1 MSRLKSSA
9 DTAPLQTA
17 ACQLFWPV
25 ISPFRGRTAG
35 VCRRPVHG
43 WFPGAGCRWRWAGN
57 KGGRLRLAV
66 LLAVFMAAINSHA
79 QGPSPSAG
87 SNARGDQPDPPPLQF
102 AAAEIE
108 RATHGHAPAIDVH
121 FEIESNGW
129 PQSYRI
135 LHAGTKLRVI
145 GGDAIGGMYGGLDV
159 AEAIRLGTV
168 ADLGPGEHRPYV
180 AQRGIKFNLPLDLR
194 TPSYSDSSDAAQAN
208 LPEMWDRQFWGE
220 FLDEM
225 ARQRFNVL
233 SLWNLNPF
241 PSIVKVPEFPDVAL
255 DDVLR
260 GRRSDFNERGSLN
273 DKQMFRPEMLQNA
286 EVVRRMTMDEKIAF
300 WRDVM
305 QMAADRG
312 IGVYWFTWNAFLFTE
327 EGKDGLKRSEPDG
340 QMLRYF
346 RASVRETVRTYP
358 LLAGI
363 GITAGEN
370 MSSRM
375 GGLSREQWLWQAYG
389 EGIRDALK
397 DQPNRPFRL
406 IHRLHQTEASEIQ
419 REWTN
424 YPGPFDLSFKYAGA
438 HMYGMTNPPLIKP
451 LLPDLGPQLR
461 TWLTVRNDDI
471 YSFRWGDPQYARSFI
486 RAMPGPDK
494 LAGFYMG
501 PDGYNWGREAM
512 DREPESPHQLVMQKQ
527 WFSFMLWGRLSYDPA
542 LPDALFEQTLAA
554 RFPEVSSQPLL
565 AAWTAASQVVPEIT
579 RFIWEPND
587 FQWLPEACSSH
598 PSYKGFYTVADFM
611 RGQGMPESGDLN
623 IRQWRDHWLK
633 HEPMDGWTPLQV
645 AAQLRAEAQTA
656 LRGLDTLR
664 PRAGGNKELRLTLGD
679 IEAQARLGQYY
690 AAKIEGAAELAL
702 FDATAANA
710 HQTAAVQHL
719 EAALSSWRDY
729 ATAYTNQYKQPLLYN
744 RVGIVDIP
752 KFADKAAADIE
763 LARQWKPGT
772 LAPAAGNP

>member
-1 MSRLKSSA
+1 MAAALYPHSSKLNCARKKNQQSVAIRMKKIALLQRLLTIAFLSA
-9 DTAPLQTA
+9 F
-17 ACQLFWPV
+17 CG
-25 ISPFRGRTAG
+25 GRTEAG
-35 VCRRPVHG
+35 VKLP
-43 WFPGAGCRWRWAGN
+43 
-57 KGGRLRLAV
+57 
-66 LLAVFMAAINSHA
+66 
-79 QGPSPSAG
+79 
-87 SNARGDQPDPPPLQF
+87 PDHPPTLQF
-102 AAAEIE
+102 AATEIE
-108 RATHGHAPAIDVH
+108 HAAGNHAPAIDVTL
-121 FEIESNGW
+121 EIESNGP
-129 PQSYRI
+129 PQGYRI
-135 LHAGTKLRVI
+135 LREGTGVRVI
-145 GGDAIGGMYGGLDV
+145 GGAAVGAMYGGLDV

-168 ADLGPGEHRPYV
+168 ADIKPEEHRPFV
-180 AQRGIKFNLPLDLR
+180 AQRGIKFNVPLDLR

-208 LPEMWDRQFWGE
+208 LPEMWDRNFWRE

-233 SLWNLNPF
+233 SLWSLNPF

-255 DDVLR
+255 NDVLR
-260 GRRSDFNERGSLN
+260 GRRSDFNERSSMN
-273 DKQMFRPEMLQNA
+273 DKQMFKPEMLKGA
-286 EVVRRMTMDEKIAF
+286 EVVKRMTIDEKIAF

-305 QMAADRG
+305 QMAKDRG
-312 IGVYWFTWNAFLFTE
+312 IEVYWFTWNAFLFTE
-327 EGKDGLKRSEPDG
+327 EGKDGMKRSEPDG

-346 RASVRETVRTYP
+346 RASVRETVKTYP

-363 GITAGEN
+363 GITTGEN

-375 GGLSREQWLWQAYG
+375 GSLSREQWLWQAYG

-397 DQPNRPFRL
+397 DQPNRQFRF
-406 IHRLHQTEASEIQ
+406 IHRLHQTEVGEIK

-451 LLPDLGPQLR
+451 LLPDLSPKLR
-461 TWLTVRNDDI
+461 TWLTVRDDDI
-471 YSFRWGDPQYARSFI
+471 YSFRWADPQYARGFI
-486 RAMPGPDK
+486 RALPGPDK

-512 DREPESPHQLVMQKQ
+512 DLEPESPHQLVMQKQ

-542 LPDALFEQTLAA
+542 LPDELFEKTLTAH
-554 RFPEVSSQPLL
+554 FPEVSAKELL
-565 AAWTAASQVVPEIT
+565 AAWTAASQVLPEIT

-587 FQWLPEACSSH
+587 YQWLPEANTSH

-611 RGQGMPESGDLN
+611 RGNGMPESGDLN
-623 IRQWRDHWLK
+623 IRQWRDRLLK
-633 HEPMDGWTPLQV
+633 NRPMEGLTPLQV
-645 AAQLRAEAQTA
+645 AARLRDEAQSA

-664 PRAGGNKELRLTLGD
+664 PRAGKNKELRQTLGD

-702 FDATAANA
+702 FDATTNQT
-710 HQTAAVQHL
+710 HQAMAVGHL
-719 EAALSSWRDY
+719 ESALNSWREY

-744 RVGIVDIP
+744 RVGMVDIP

-763 LARQWKPGT
+763 LARRWKSGT
-772 LAPAAGNP
+772 LSRPGENSLGR

>member
-1 MSRLKSSA
+1 MKTFALLRQLLPVAFLSALCGSRA
-9 DTAPLQTA
+9 E
-17 ACQLFWPV
+17 
-25 ISPFRGRTAG
+25 AG
-35 VCRRPVHG
+35 VKLP
-43 WFPGAGCRWRWAGN
+43 
-57 KGGRLRLAV
+57 
-66 LLAVFMAAINSHA
+66 
-79 QGPSPSAG
+79 
-87 SNARGDQPDPPPLQF
+87 PDNPPPLQF

-108 RATHGHAPAIDVH
+108 RAASNRAPAIEVS
-121 FEIESNGW
+121 FGIESNGL

-135 LHAGTKLRVI
+135 MREGTGVRVI
-145 GGDAIGGMYGGLDV
+145 GGDAIGAMYGGLDV

-168 ADLGPGEHRPYV
+168 ADLKPDEHRSFV
-180 AQRGIKFNLPLDLR
+180 AERGIKFNIPLDLR

-208 LPEMWDRQFWGE
+208 LPEMWDRNFWRE

-255 DDVLR
+255 SDVLR
-260 GRRSDFNERGSLN
+260 GRRSDFNERSSMN
-273 DKQMFRPEMLQNA
+273 DRQMFRPEMLQGA
-286 EVVRRMTMDEKIAF
+286 ELIKRMTIDEKIAF

-305 QMAADRG
+305 QMAKDRG
-312 IGVYWFTWNAFLFTE
+312 IDVYWFTWNTFLFTE
-327 EGKDGLKRSEPDG
+327 EGKDGMKRSEPDG
-340 QMLRYF
+340 PMLRYF
-346 RASVRETVRTYP
+346 RASVRETVKTYP

-375 GGLSREQWLWQAYG
+375 GSLSREQWLWQAYG

-397 DQPNRPFRL
+397 EQPDRQFHF
-406 IHRLHQTEASEIQ
+406 IHRLHQTDTKEIE

-424 YPGPFDLSFKYAGA
+424 YPGPFDFSFKYAGA

-451 LLPDLGPQLR
+451 LLPDLSPKLR
-461 TWLTVRNDDI
+461 TWLTVRDDDI
-471 YSFRWGDPQYARSFI
+471 YSFRWGNPQYARGFI
-486 RAMPGPDK
+486 RALPGPDK

-512 DREPESPHQLVMQKQ
+512 DVEPESPHQLVMQKQ
-527 WFSFMLWGRLSYDPA
+527 WFSFMLWGRLSYDPD
-542 LPDALFEQTLAA
+542 LPDGLFEKTIATH
-554 RFPEVSSQPLL
+554 FPEVSAKDLL
-565 AAWTAASQVVPEIT
+565 AAWMASSQVLPEIT

-587 FQWLPEACSSH
+587 YQWLPEACSSH

-611 RGQGMPESGDLN
+611 RGTGMPESGDLN
-623 IRQWRDHWLK
+623 IRQWRDRLLK
-633 HEPMDGWTPLQV
+633 NQPMVGLTPLQV
-645 AAQLRAEAQTA
+645 AARLRDEAQSA

-664 PRAGGNKELRLTLGD
+664 PRAGQDKELRQTLGD

-702 FDATAANA
+702 FDATTNRT
-710 HQTAAVQHL
+710 HQSTAVEHL
-719 EAALSSWRDY
+719 ESALRSWREY

-744 RVGIVDIP
+744 RVGVVDIP
-752 KFADKAAADIE
+752 KFAEKAAADIE
-763 LARQWKPGT
+763 LARQWKPGK
-772 LAPAAGNP
+772 L